1 MTIYEKTTNLVFDAI
16 TNLNR
21 QRNSSQLIDKSLD
34 TVLVGSSSKLDSL
47 GLVTFIISVEE
58 KIDEIFNR
66 SIALTNFDFFNNSGN
81 ESLTV
86 GSLINYITN
95 KIEETNSG

>member
-1 MTIYEKTTNLVFDAI
+1 MTLYEKTTNLVFDAI
-16 TNLNR
+16 TNLNQ

-47 GLVTFIISVEE
+47 GLVTFVISVEE
-58 KIDEIFNR
+58 RIDEIFNR
-66 SIALTNFDFFNNSGN
+66 SVALTNFDFFYNSGN

-86 GSLINYITN
+86 GSLINYITS